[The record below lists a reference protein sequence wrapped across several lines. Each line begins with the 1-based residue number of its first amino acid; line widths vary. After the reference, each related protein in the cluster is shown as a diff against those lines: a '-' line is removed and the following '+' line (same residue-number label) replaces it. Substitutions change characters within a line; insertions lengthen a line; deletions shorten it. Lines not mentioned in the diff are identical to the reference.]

1 MKRFLFSV
9 LVFLFGVLVVLVSVW
24 RSRPPVVTHAA
35 ETNSATQ
42 EATPVMQ
49 EVVVQEDRDY
59 SLPYPGILP
68 DHPLYFLKMF
78 RDRIR
83 LWLTRDSLSRA
94 QLMLQYAD
102 KRVASSLALA
112 EKGKAGLAGTTATKA
127 EIYFEQALDE
137 AQRASEG
144 GSDTGSFYETYLRSS
159 KKHEEVLLGVLSRAP
174 DEAKTAVQQAME
186 QSKRA
191 QQRSMEISGLRID
204 ELEGIVEDEQ
214 VGDVEDDRGSFK
226 SEATGE
232 SVETDKNGQDLN
244 DE

>member
-1 MKRFLFSV
+1 
-9 LVFLFGVLVVLVSVW
+9 
-24 RSRPPVVTHAA
+24 
-35 ETNSATQ
+35 
-42 EATPVMQ
+42 MQ
-49 EVVVQEDRDY
+49 EVVAQKVRDY
-59 SLPYPGILP
+59 PLPYPGILP
-68 DHPLYFLKMF
+68 DHPLYFIKML

-94 QLMLQYAD
+94 QLMLHYAD
-102 KRVASSLALA
+102 KRVASSLTLA
-112 EKGKAGLAGTTATKA
+112 EKGKAGLAGSTATKA

-137 AQRASEG
+137 AQRASES

-159 KKHEEVLLGVLSRAP
+159 KKHEEVLLGVLSRVP

-191 QQRSMEISGLRID
+191 QQRSMEISGLRDD
-204 ELEGIVEDEQ
+204 EPEGVVEDED
-214 VGDVEDDRGSFK
+214 VEDVEDDRGSFQ

-232 SVETDKNGQDLN
+232 SVETDENGQDLD